1 MAGELGARILK
12 TKWLVRFPVAIFR
25 AGFGFLFAGRL
36 LLLEHVGRSSG
47 QPRYVALEVLTRP
60 SRDEVIIA
68 SGFGRTSQWFQNLQA
83 NPHCQVSIGTR
94 RRVPA
99 TASVLPAD
107 EAAKLLADYREAHPQ
122 VWRVLD
128 DSMTQLR
135 GSKDYEL
142 PLVRLKLQRTGPT
155 T

>member
-1 MAGELGARILK
+1 MGL
-12 TKWLVRFPVAIFR
+12 
-25 AGFGFLFAGRL
+25 GFLFAGRL

-47 QPRYVALEVLTRP
+47 LPRHVALEVLTRP

-68 SGFGRTSQWFQNLQA
+68 SGFGKMSQWFQNLQA
-83 NPHCQVSIGTR
+83 NPHCHVSIGTR

-107 EAAKLLADYREAHPQ
+107 EAARLLDDYRDAHPKL
-122 VWRVLD
+122 WSVLD

-135 GSKDYEL
+135 GSTDYEL
-142 PLVRLKLQRTGPT
+142 PLVRLTLQSTGPT
-155 T
+155 H

>member
-1 MAGELGARILK
+1 VAGELGARILK
-12 TKWLVRFPVAIFR
+12 TKWLVRFPIAIFR

-36 LLLEHVGRSSG
+36 LLLEHLGRSSG

-68 SGFGRTSQWFQNLQA
+68 SGFGRTSQWFKNLQA
-83 NPHCQVSIGTR
+83 NPHCHVSIGAR

-99 TASVLPAD
+99 TANVLPAD
-107 EAAKLLADYREAHPQ
+107 EAAALLAAYQDAHPKL
-122 VWRVLD
+122 WSVLD
-128 DSMTQLR
+128 DSMTQLH

-142 PLVRLKLQRTGPT
+142 PLMRLTLQRIRPT
-155 T
+155 D